1 MQSQRNNSLDP
12 ISIGN
17 WRWAYFLDETIKAFS
32 IFQPRP
38 YSIKNDF
45 LFKESCFG
53 STSNPKKVFLETFP
67 SLSESDFEWGKT
79 QKDYE
84 NWDSFA
90 QLNLITLA
98 EAKFEITFSD
108 DEVISISSAKNL
120 LECIKSHL

>member
-1 MQSQRNNSLDP
+1 MAL
-12 ISIGN
+12 
-17 WRWAYFLDETIKAFS
+17 
-32 IFQPRP
+32 
-38 YSIKNDF
+38 NDDV
-45 LFKESCFG
+45 
-53 STSNPKKVFLETFP
+53 KKVFLETFP
-67 SLSESDFEWGKT
+67 LLSESDFEWSKT

-108 DEVISISSAKNL
+108 DEVTSISSAKNL

>member
-1 MQSQRNNSLDP
+1 MALDDDVK
-12 ISIGN
+12 IV
-17 WRWAYFLDETIKAFS
+17 Y
-32 IFQPRP
+32 
-38 YSIKNDF
+38 
-45 LFKESCFG
+45 
-53 STSNPKKVFLETFP
+53 LETFP
-67 SLSESDFEWGKT
+67 SLSESDFEWSKT

-108 DEVISISSAKNL
+108 DEVTSISSAKNL